1 VLRTLAQI
9 ETFVYPA
16 ALATTTDTMLITV
29 NTHTYLVEAASAAP
43 TSSCRQG
50 FDRMPWSGENRALA
64 GRCAR

>member
-1 VLRTLAQI
+1 
-9 ETFVYPA
+9 
-16 ALATTTDTMLITV
+16 MLITL
-29 NTHTYLVEAASAAP
+29 NTHYQLVEAAPAAA